1 MWTLSERLKNKIKV
15 LDTLNAI
22 GLKYPQNQYV
32 FKQFFL
38 YWLKIVSFFHSGF
51 SVHEASA
58 LSHDQTINRFKW
70 LTLVSRLLRNAGKCS
85 L

>member
-1 MWTLSERLKNKIKV
+1 M

-38 YWLKIVSFFHSGF
+38 YWLKIVLFFRIGF

-58 LSHDQTINRFKW
+58 LSYDQTIALK
-70 LTLVSRLLRNAGKCS
+70 
-85 L
+85 